1 MINISDTQY
10 PIIEEIAEEMGWTV
24 EREEGVGDWDLW
36 WTDREITPD
45 TLFKMNLYQ
54 KINHFPGIYVLA
66 RKNMLGL
73 NLMAMRDRFEKEYDF
88 FPETW
93 VIPLQFAKFRAFY

>member
-1 MINISDTQY
+1 M
-10 PIIEEIAEEMGWTV
+10 
-24 EREEGVGDWDLW
+24 W

-45 TLFKMNLYQ
+45 TLFKMNLHQ

-73 NLMAMRDRFEKEYDF
+73 NLMAMRDQFE
-88 FPETW
+88 T
-93 VIPLQFAKFRAFY
+93 

>member
-1 MINISDTQY
+1 
-10 PIIEEIAEEMGWTV
+10 
-24 EREEGVGDWDLW
+24 
-36 WTDREITPD
+36 
-45 TLFKMNLYQ
+45 MNLHQ

-73 NLMAMRDRFEKEYDF
+73 NLMAMKEKFPEEYNF

-93 VIPLQFAKFRAFY
+93 VIPIQFSQFQTSY